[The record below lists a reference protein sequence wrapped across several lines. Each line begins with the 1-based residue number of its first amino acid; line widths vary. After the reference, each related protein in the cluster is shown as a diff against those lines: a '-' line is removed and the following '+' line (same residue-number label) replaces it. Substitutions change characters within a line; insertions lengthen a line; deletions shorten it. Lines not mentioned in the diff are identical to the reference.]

1 MVYDDPSADD
11 PTMSTSD
18 PAFGVAPALHL
29 APWSARRVF
38 RVTGGET
45 LMARRLTY
53 LAMAC
58 VFVFALTG
66 CSTSPS
72 TSATS
77 VAVTGPTLE
86 VGATGQFKATATL
99 SDGTKQDVTAAST
112 WTSSNT
118 AVATVTATG
127 MVTAVTVGMTTI
139 TATYQGTAAKD
150 TIQIIG

>member
-1 MVYDDPSADD
+1 M
-11 PTMSTSD
+11 T
-18 PAFGVAPALHL
+18 
-29 APWSARRVF
+29 
-38 RVTGGET
+38 
-45 LMARRLTY
+45 RRLTA
-53 LAMAC
+53 LALAC
-58 VFVFALTG
+58 AVAFVLTG

-72 TSATS
+72 TSPTS

-99 SDGTKQDVTAAST
+99 TDGTKQDVTAVST

-118 AVATVTATG
+118 AVATVTAAG
-127 MVTAVTVGMTTI
+127 IVTAVSLGSTVI